1 MKNFIFGYRGTF
13 KEVRHVLLSFYRVYI
28 FLIFSSRFFFVAFKL
43 LVKILTVS
51 EELCDLLSML
61 YSQPS
66 PFLHYFFLPSHS
78 LWWCIFRPTQ
88 ISCTP
93 LLTYT
98 KSAIL
103 HIRPT
108 STWFSICYMDFW
120 AISAQPPSR
129 NARPPSRRALTRN
142 CLNLKK

>member
-1 MKNFIFGYRGTF
+1 MKNLIFEYRGTF
-13 KEVRHVLLSFYRVYI
+13 KELRHVLLSFYRVYI
-28 FLIFSSRFFFVAFKL
+28 FLIFSSRFFLVAFKL
-43 LVKILTVS
+43 LVKILIIS
-51 EELCDLLSML
+51 EELCDLLAML
-61 YSQPS
+61 YSQSS
-66 PFLHYFFLPSHS
+66 PFLQYFSLPFHS
-78 LWWCIFRPTQ
+78 LWQCIFLPPQ

-129 NARPPSRRALTRN
+129 DAWPPSRRALTRN
-142 CLNLKK
+142 CPNLKK